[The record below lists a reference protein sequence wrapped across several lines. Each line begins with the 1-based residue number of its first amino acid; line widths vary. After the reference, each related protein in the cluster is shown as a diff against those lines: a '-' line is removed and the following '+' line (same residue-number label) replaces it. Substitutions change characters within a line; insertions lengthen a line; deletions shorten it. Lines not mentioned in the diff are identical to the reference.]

1 MVKNLLRDM
10 DELDKIFK
18 AYDIRGIYPEEI
30 NEELAYKLG
39 KASAK
44 ILAQSA
50 NKKLVIARDDRSSS
64 EKLLEA
70 IIKGITDFGVDII
83 NIGLSATPV
92 FYYAVKEFK
101 VNGGIM
107 VTASHNSENYNGF
120 KIVKENAMPIVTKGL
135 EKIKKNTAKNITT
148 NSNNKG
154 RTETKE
160 ILRNYINSILK
171 LGQGNLQPSDL
182 SDFTSKFNFNIEFD
196 NDKDRIFFTDEN
208 NRKIDPDLI
217 SAILI
222 HYCFKNAGKILYTPA
237 NSRIVKEE
245 AIKNGN
251 KIILSRIGHSFIKEI
266 MAKKQIVFGCEA
278 SGHYYFKET
287 EYMEAPLL
295 VLMRI
300 IEIMQETKK
309 SLADLV
315 NEFNKYY
322 LERIEFEIVDTEKF
336 KSQFKNIKKE
346 YKKSAKIS
354 FLDGI
359 TVEAKDWRFNLRASN
374 TEPLM
379 RLTIEANTKELL
391 EEQKEKLIKLIP
403 FSF

>member
-1 MVKNLLRDM
+1 MQ
-10 DELDKIFK
+10 
-18 AYDIRGIYPEEI
+18 
-30 NEELAYKLG
+30 
-39 KASAK
+39 
-44 ILAQSA
+44 QSA
-50 NKKLVIARDDRSSS
+50 CLFF
-64 EKLLEA
+64 LL
-70 IIKGITDFGVDII
+70 K
-83 NIGLSATPV
+83 
-92 FYYAVKEFK
+92 
-101 VNGGIM
+101 
-107 VTASHNSENYNGF
+107 
-120 KIVKENAMPIVTKGL
+120 
-135 EKIKKNTAKNITT
+135 
-148 NSNNKG
+148 
-154 RTETKE
+154 ETKAAPE
-160 ILRNYINSILK
+160 KQDRN
-171 LGQGNLQPSDL
+171 DL
-182 SDFTSKFNFNIEFD
+182 PG
-196 NDKDRIFFTDEN
+196 KDEHHD
-208 NRKIDPDLI
+208 
-217 SAILI
+217 
-222 HYCFKNAGKILYTPA
+222 
-237 NSRIVKEE
+237 
-245 AIKNGN
+245 
-251 KIILSRIGHSFIKEI
+251 
-266 MAKKQIVFGCEA
+266 
-278 SGHYYFKET
+278 YYFKET

>member
-1 MVKNLLRDM
+1 
-10 DELDKIFK
+10 
-18 AYDIRGIYPEEI
+18 
-30 NEELAYKLG
+30 
-39 KASAK
+39 
-44 ILAQSA
+44 
-50 NKKLVIARDDRSSS
+50 
-64 EKLLEA
+64 
-70 IIKGITDFGVDII
+70 
-83 NIGLSATPV
+83 
-92 FYYAVKEFK
+92 
-101 VNGGIM
+101 
-107 VTASHNSENYNGF
+107 
-120 KIVKENAMPIVTKGL
+120 
-135 EKIKKNTAKNITT
+135 
-148 NSNNKG
+148 
-154 RTETKE
+154 
-160 ILRNYINSILK
+160 
-171 LGQGNLQPSDL
+171 
-182 SDFTSKFNFNIEFD
+182 
-196 NDKDRIFFTDEN
+196 
-208 NRKIDPDLI
+208 
-217 SAILI
+217 
-222 HYCFKNAGKILYTPA
+222 
-237 NSRIVKEE
+237 
-245 AIKNGN
+245 
-251 KIILSRIGHSFIKEI
+251 
-266 MAKKQIVFGCEA
+266 
-278 SGHYYFKET
+278 
-287 EYMEAPLL
+287 MEAPLL